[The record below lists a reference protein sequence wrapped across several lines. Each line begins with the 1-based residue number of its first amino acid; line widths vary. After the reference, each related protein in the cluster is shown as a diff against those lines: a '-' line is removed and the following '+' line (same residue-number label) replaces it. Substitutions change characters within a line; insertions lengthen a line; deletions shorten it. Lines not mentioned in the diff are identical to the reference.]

1 MYRREFECH
10 THLLTVGLIERL
22 PVRSVE
28 HFVVPTVGGRKR
40 EGWDS
45 GGMEEKTGK
54 VRIRGRRQGSA
65 ALAVSLDDT

>member
-1 MYRREFECH
+1 MSHTPSHCRLDREAPCR
-10 THLLTVGLIERL
+10 ERQTF
-22 PVRSVE
+22 RS
-28 HFVVPTVGGRKR
+28 TYSGGGGRKR

-54 VRIRGRRQGSA
+54 VRIRGRRQGNA